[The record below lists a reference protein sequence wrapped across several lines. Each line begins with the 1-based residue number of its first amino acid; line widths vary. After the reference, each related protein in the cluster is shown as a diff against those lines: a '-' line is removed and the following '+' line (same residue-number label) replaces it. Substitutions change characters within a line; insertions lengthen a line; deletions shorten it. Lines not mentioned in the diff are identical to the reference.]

1 MKNIEDI
8 KIEALKSNEYY
19 NDALDKVKELIR
31 QNVLSMS
38 TKEEQIKYVLEEKN
52 RYRLLKESKKGY
64 SLVALIIAIS
74 SLVSVILLNIL
85 KDNIV
90 FFVLWLLAIVI
101 LISAA
106 ASYIVMSLNA
116 NSIKYTIILMAYEEI
131 EKKLNNGIE
140 TTDNEKHLKSMVES
154 LKESVEVIEE
164 QLKMIYTLQKEA
176 SRNNKK

>member
-19 NDALDKVKELIR
+19 NDALDKVKELIK

-52 RYRLLKESKKGY
+52 RYRLLKENKKSY

-85 KDNIV
+85 KENIV

-101 LISAA
+101 LISVA

-116 NSIKYTIILMAYEEI
+116 NNIKYTIILMAYEEI
-131 EKKLNNGIE
+131 EKKLNNGVE
-140 TTDNEKHLKSMVES
+140 TTDNEQHLKKMVES
-154 LKESVEVIEE
+154 LKGSVEVIEE
-164 QLKMIYTLQKEA
+164 QLKMIYTLQKEG

>member
-19 NDALDKVKELIR
+19 NDALDKVKELIK

-52 RYRLLKESKKGY
+52 RYRLLKENKKSY

-85 KDNIV
+85 KENIV

-101 LISAA
+101 LISAVTL
-106 ASYIVMSLNA
+106 YIVMILNA
-116 NSIKYTIILMAYEEI
+116 NNIKYTIILMAYEEI
-131 EKKLNNGIE
+131 EKKLNNGVE
-140 TTDNEKHLKSMVES
+140 TTDNEQHLKKMVES
-154 LKESVEVIEE
+154 VKGSVEVIEE
-164 QLKMIYTLQKEA
+164 QLKMIYTLQKEG

>member
-19 NDALDKVKELIR
+19 NDALDKVKELIK

-52 RYRLLKESKKGY
+52 RYRLLKENKKSY

-74 SLVSVILLNIL
+74 SLVSVILLDIL
-85 KDNIV
+85 KENIV

-101 LISAA
+101 LISAVTL
-106 ASYIVMSLNA
+106 YIVMILNA
-116 NSIKYTIILMAYEEI
+116 NNIKYTIILMAYEEI
-131 EKKLNNGIE
+131 EKKLNNGVE
-140 TTDNEKHLKSMVES
+140 TTDNEQHLKKMVES
-154 LKESVEVIEE
+154 LKGSVEIIEE
-164 QLKMIYTLQKEA
+164 QLKMIYTLQKEG
-176 SRNNKK
+176 SRNIKK